1 MNKYLNSILCI
12 RHILSYCYHL
22 INWISYGLAQID
34 PIKWRPLWYIVC
46 QKKLN
51 LFGKKKI
58 YFLLQKSGKHVCKT
72 KMTKKLRQRTT
83 KRQTADGILFSS
95 LTLEGPFA
103 TLKHIQFCF
112 VFKQIEIARA
122 NHFTTQII
130 YFSLPIIIWGNA
142 KLANVIQTIVILAND
157 TIQANSF

>member
-1 MNKYLNSILCI
+1 MGLNWPKVNKYLNSILCI

-72 KMTKKLRQRTT
+72 KMTKNWDKEQQKGRRHTFFFFNFRGT
-83 KRQTADGILFSS
+83 FYDFKAHSIFFFQTNWDSQSQSF
-95 LTLEGPFA
+95 
-103 TLKHIQFCF
+103 HN
-112 VFKQIEIARA
+112 A
-122 NHFTTQII
+122 NNIF
-130 YFSLPIIIWGNA
+130 
-142 KLANVIQTIVILAND
+142 
-157 TIQANSF
+157 

>member
-1 MNKYLNSILCI
+1 MQNKN
-12 RHILSYCYHL
+12 
-22 INWISYGLAQID
+22 D
-34 PIKWRPLWYIVC
+34 
-46 QKKLN
+46 
-51 LFGKKKI
+51 KKI
-58 YFLLQKSGKHVCKT
+58 ET
-72 KMTKKLRQRTT
+72 KNNKQ
-83 KRQTADGILFSS
+83 ADGILFSS

-142 KLANVIQTIVILAND
+142 KLANVVHTIVIQANN
-157 TIQANSF
+157 TIQANSV